1 MELRHLRY
9 FVTVAEELHFGRAAE
24 RLHMTQQPLSQQIR
38 QLEAELGVSL
48 FHRTKR
54 RVQLTEPGKA
64 FLVEARQILLKADQA
79 VEVARLVARG
89 ESGRLKVG
97 FSGFATYSVLPKV
110 LRMFRERFPRV
121 ELDLEEMTTSAQV
134 QALQERQIHL
144 GMMIPPVHDATLV
157 IEPILREPF
166 VVVLPET
173 HPLAQQPLT
182 LSALANESFILVS
195 RHLEPGYY
203 DRCISL
209 FQQAGF
215 SPKVVQK
222 ASQKQ
227 TILGLVSAGIG
238 VSLAPASIRN
248 IHRTGVV
255 YTPLSASMSE
265 VELAAVWRQDEPSPV
280 LRTFVEVIREIV
292 HQTSLDS
299 STDVFRQDLNLK

>member
-9 FVTVAEELHFGRAAE
+9 FVVIAEELHFGRAAE

-38 QLEAELGVSL
+38 QLEAEIGVLL

-54 RVQLTEPGKA
+54 RVQLTEAGKA
-64 FLVEARQILLKADQA
+64 FLEEARQILHKASQA
-79 VEVARLVARG
+79 VEIAKQVARG
-89 ESGRLKVG
+89 ENGKLTVG
-97 FSGFATYSVLPKV
+97 FSGFATYSLLPKV
-110 LRMFRERFPRV
+110 LRIFREQFPLV
-121 ELDLEEMTTSAQV
+121 ELELEEMTSSAQV
-134 QALQERQIHL
+134 QALQHHQIHL
-144 GMMIPPVHDATLV
+144 GLMIPPIPGTEFVQ
-157 IEPILREPF
+157 ESILREPL
-166 VVVLPET
+166 VVILPET
-173 HPLAQQPLT
+173 HPLATQPELK

-203 DRCISL
+203 DLCISL

-227 TILGLVSAGIG
+227 TILGLVSADMG

-255 YTPLSASMSE
+255 YTTLSPLNVE
-265 VELAAVWRQDEPSPV
+265 VELMAVWRQDETSTV
-280 LRTFVEVIREIV
+280 LQTFVRVIREIRF
-292 HQTSLDS
+292 Q
-299 STDVFRQDLNLK
+299 K

>member
-9 FVTVAEELHFGRAAE
+9 FVAVAEELHFGRAAV

-38 QLEAELGVSL
+38 QLEVELGVQL

-54 RVQLTEPGKA
+54 RIQLTEPGKV
-64 FLVEARQILLKADQA
+64 FLAEARQLLLKAAQA
-79 VEVARLVARG
+79 VEVVRQVAQG
-89 ESGRLKVG
+89 ESGRLGVG

-110 LRMFRERFPRV
+110 LRIFRERFPRV

-134 QALQERQIHL
+134 QALQDGQIHL
-144 GMMIPPVHDATLV
+144 GLMIPPVHDATLV
-157 IEPILREPF
+157 QELILQEPF

-173 HPLAQQPLT
+173 HPLANQPSLA
-182 LSALANESFILVS
+182 LPALANESFILVS

-203 DRCISL
+203 DQCISL
-209 FQQAGF
+209 FQHAGF

-227 TILGLVSAGIG
+227 TILGLVSAGMG

-248 IHRTGVV
+248 IRRTGVV
-255 YTPLSASMSE
+255 YTELNTSMSQ
-265 VELAAVWRQDEPSPV
+265 VELAAVWRQDESSPV
-280 LRTFVEVIREIV
+280 LRTFLEVIREIV
-292 HQTSLDS
+292 HQTFGC
-299 STDVFRQDLNLK
+299 THRNP

>member
-9 FVTVAEELHFGRAAE
+9 FVAVAEELHFGRAAE

-38 QLEAELGVSL
+38 QLEDELGVLL

-54 RVQLTEPGKA
+54 QVQLTEAGKA
-64 FLVEARQILLKADQA
+64 FLLEARQILLKAAQA
-79 VEVARLVARG
+79 VEIARQVARG
-89 ESGRLKVG
+89 ESGRLKIG
-97 FSGFATYSVLPKV
+97 FSGFATYSVLPKA
-110 LRMFRERFPRV
+110 LRIFRDRFPGI

-134 QALQERQIHL
+134 QALQEQQIHL
-144 GMMIPPVHDATLV
+144 GLMIPPVSDTTLTL
-157 IEPILREPF
+157 EPILREPL
-166 VVVLPET
+166 VVILPET
-173 HPLAQQPLT
+173 HPLATQLELALPT
-182 LSALANESFILVS
+182 LANESFILVS

-203 DRCISL
+203 DQCISL

-227 TILGLVSAGIG
+227 TILGLVSAGLG

-255 YTPLSASMSE
+255 YITLNTSNAE
-265 VELAAVWRQDEPSPV
+265 VELVAVWRQNEPSPV
-280 LRTFVEVIREIV
+280 LQTFLKVVKEAVNHNFSENV
-292 HQTSLDS
+292 A
-299 STDVFRQDLNLK
+299 QDII

>member
-9 FVTVAEELHFGRAAE
+9 FVAVAEELHFGRAAQ

-38 QLEAELGVSL
+38 QLEDELGVLL

-64 FLVEARQILLKADQA
+64 FLAEARHILLKATQA
-79 VEVARLVARG
+79 VEIVRQVAQG

-97 FSGFATYSVLPKV
+97 FSGFATYSVLPKA
-110 LRMFRERFPRV
+110 LRIFRERFPRV
-121 ELDLEEMTTSAQV
+121 ELELEEMTTTAQV
-134 QALQERQIHL
+134 QALQEQQIHL
-144 GMMIPPVHDATLV
+144 GLMIPPIPDASLTL
-157 IEPILREPF
+157 EPILKEPL
-166 VVVLPET
+166 VVILPET
-173 HPLAQQPLT
+173 HPLATQPELA
-182 LSALANESFILVS
+182 LSMLANESFILVS
-195 RHLEPGYY
+195 RQLEPGYY
-203 DRCISL
+203 DQCISL

-227 TILGLVSAGIG
+227 TILGLVSAGMG

-255 YTPLSASMSE
+255 YITLDTLDVE
-265 VELAAVWRQDEPSPV
+265 VELVAVWRQDESLPV
-280 LRTFVEVIREIV
+280 LRTFLEVTKEV
-292 HQTSLDS
+292 VSQSFSPTL
-299 STDVFRQDLNLK
+299 

>member
-9 FVTVAEELHFGRAAE
+9 FVAVAEDLHFGRAAE

-38 QLEAELGVSL
+38 QLEDELGVLL

-64 FLVEARQILLKADQA
+64 FLVEARQILLKAAQA
-79 VEVARLVARG
+79 VEIARQVAQG

-97 FSGFATYSVLPKV
+97 FSGFATYSVLPKA
-110 LRMFRERFPRV
+110 LRIFRERFPRV
-121 ELDLEEMTTSAQV
+121 ELELEEMTTTAQV
-134 QALQERQIHL
+134 QALQEQQIHL
-144 GMMIPPVHDATLV
+144 GLMIPPIPDATLTL
-157 IEPILREPF
+157 EPILREPL
-166 VVVLPET
+166 VVILPET
-173 HPLAQQPLT
+173 HPLAAQPELALPT
-182 LSALANESFILVS
+182 LANESFILVS

-203 DRCISL
+203 DQCISL

-215 SPKVVQK
+215 TPKVVQK

-227 TILGLVSAGIG
+227 TILGLVSAGLG

-255 YTPLSASMSE
+255 YITLNTLNAE
-265 VELAAVWRQDEPSPV
+265 VELVAVWRQDELLPV
-280 LRTFVEVIREIV
+280 LRTFLEVMKEV
-292 HQTSLDS
+292 
-299 STDVFRQDLNLK
+299 VG

>member
-9 FVTVAEELHFGRAAE
+9 FVAVAEELHFGRAAE

-38 QLEAELGVSL
+38 QLEEELGVLL

-64 FLVEARQILLKADQA
+64 FLGEVRQILQKADHA
-79 VEVARLVARG
+79 VEVARLVAKG

-97 FSGFATYSVLPKV
+97 FSGFATYSILPKV
-110 LRMFRERFPRV
+110 LRIFRERFPQV
-121 ELDLEEMTTSAQV
+121 ELELEEMTTSAQV
-134 QALQERQIHL
+134 QALQDHQIHL
-144 GMMIPPVHDATLV
+144 GLMIPPVPDATLAL
-157 IEPILREPF
+157 ELILQEPF
-166 VVVLPET
+166 VVILPET
-173 HPLAQQPLT
+173 HYLATQPELA

-203 DRCISL
+203 DQCISL

-215 SPKVVQK
+215 SPKVIQK

-227 TILGLVSAGIG
+227 TILGLVSAGMG

-248 IHRTGVV
+248 IHRTGVL
-255 YTPLSASMSE
+255 YTALKTPMSQ
-265 VELAAVWRQDEPSPV
+265 VDLAAVWRQDESSPI
-280 LRTFVEVIREIV
+280 LRTFLKVIREIV
-292 HQTSLDS
+292 CG
-299 STDVFRQDLNLK
+299 

>member
-9 FVTVAEELHFGRAAE
+9 FVAVAEELHFSRAAE
-24 RLHMTQQPLSQQIR
+24 RLHMAQQPLSQQIR
-38 QLEAELGVSL
+38 QLEDELGVLL

-64 FLVEARQILLKADQA
+64 FLVEARHILLKATQA
-79 VEVARLVARG
+79 IEIVRQVAQG

-97 FSGFATYSVLPKV
+97 FSGFATYSVLPKA
-110 LRMFRERFPRV
+110 LRIFRERFPRV
-121 ELDLEEMTTSAQV
+121 ELELEEMTTTAQV
-134 QALQERQIHL
+134 QALQEEQIHL
-144 GMMIPPVHDATLV
+144 GLMIPPIPDASLTL
-157 IEPILREPF
+157 EPILKEPL
-166 VVVLPET
+166 VVILPET
-173 HPLAQQPLT
+173 HPLATQPELA
-182 LSALANESFILVS
+182 LSMLANESFILVS
-195 RHLEPGYY
+195 RQLEPGYY

-227 TILGLVSAGIG
+227 TILGLVSAGMG

-255 YTPLSASMSE
+255 YITLNPSDVE
-265 VELAAVWRQDEPSPV
+265 VELVAVWRQDESLPV
-280 LRTFVEVIREIV
+280 LRTFLEVTKEV
-292 HQTSLDS
+292 VSQSFSPTS
-299 STDVFRQDLNLK
+299 

>member
-9 FVTVAEELHFGRAAE
+9 FVAVAEELHFGRAAE

-38 QLEAELGVSL
+38 QLEDELGVLL

-64 FLVEARQILLKADQA
+64 FLVEARHILLKATQA
-79 VEVARLVARG
+79 IEIARQVAQG

-97 FSGFATYSVLPKV
+97 FSGFATYSVLPKA
-110 LRMFRERFPRV
+110 LRIFRERFPRV
-121 ELDLEEMTTSAQV
+121 ELELEEMTTSAQV
-134 QALQERQIHL
+134 QALQEQQIHL
-144 GMMIPPVHDATLV
+144 GLMIPPIPDATLTL
-157 IEPILREPF
+157 EPILKEPL
-166 VVVLPET
+166 VVILPET
-173 HPLAQQPLT
+173 HPLAMHPELA
-182 LSALANESFILVS
+182 LPMLANESFILVS
-195 RHLEPGYY
+195 RQLEPGYY
-203 DRCISL
+203 DQCISL

-227 TILGLVSAGIG
+227 TILGLVSAGMG

-255 YTPLSASMSE
+255 YITLNTSDVE
-265 VELAAVWRQDEPSPV
+265 VELVAVWRQDESLPV
-280 LRTFVEVIREIV
+280 LRTFLEVMKEVVEQNFSPI
-292 HQTSLDS
+292 S
-299 STDVFRQDLNLK
+299 